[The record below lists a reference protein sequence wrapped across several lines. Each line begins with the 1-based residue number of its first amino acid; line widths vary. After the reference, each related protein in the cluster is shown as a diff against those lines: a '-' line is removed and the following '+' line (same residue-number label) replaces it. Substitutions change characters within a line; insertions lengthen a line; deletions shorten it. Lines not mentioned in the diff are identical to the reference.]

1 MGRIRLEAARML
13 DARPERVW
21 EILSDYRVGHPS
33 ILPKAFGPLHVEAGG
48 VGAGTVI
55 SFDMRTGG
63 ATRHFHGEVSAPE
76 PGRRLVETYS
86 DGAVTTFTITPED
99 GGQRSEV
106 RITTEIPA
114 PRGPIGWLTSA
125 LAPRMLRPIYEEE
138 LTNLERVAR
147 G

>member
-1 MGRIRLEAARML
+1 MGQIRLEAARTL

-55 SFDMRTGG
+55 SFDMRLGG
-63 ATRHFHGEVSAPE
+63 SMHHFHGEVSAPE
-76 PGRRLVETYS
+76 PGRQLGETYT
-86 DGAVTTFTITPED
+86 DGSVTTFTITPAD
-99 GGQRSEV
+99 GGQRSQV
-106 RITTEIPA
+106 RITTVGRT
-114 PRGPIGWLTSA
+114 PRGPVGWLTSA
-125 LAPRMLRPIYEEE
+125 LAPRMLRPIYDEE
-138 LTNLERVAR
+138 LANLERVAR

>member
-1 MGRIRLEAARML
+1 MGEMRVEASRAL

-55 SFDMRTGG
+55 SFDMRLGG
-63 ATRHFHGEVSAPE
+63 AARHFHGEVTTPE

-86 DGAVTTFTITPED
+86 DGGVTTFTITPID

-106 RITTEIPA
+106 RITTVGPT
-114 PRGPIGWLTSA
+114 PRGPMGWLTGA
-125 LAPRMLRPIYEEE
+125 VAPRMLRPIFEEE
-138 LTNLERVAR
+138 LSNLERVAK